1 MSGITSIFGS
11 SGSNKTESP
20 LSTSTSSQSSTEIK
34 RQIQEKIQQEL
45 AIANATELVNKITE
59 NCYTICVPKPG
70 SSLSSTEQTCTKQCM
85 EKYMQAWNTVSRAY
99 ISRIQQ
105 ASAQGL

>member
-1 MSGITSIFGS
+1 MSGLTSIFGS
-11 SGSNKTESP
+11 SGSSKTEP
-20 LSTSTSSQSSTEIK
+20 QSTPISQSSADIK
-34 RQIQEKIQQEL
+34 KQIQTNISQEL

-59 NCYTICVPKPG
+59 NCFEKCIIKPG
-70 SSLSSTEQTCTKQCM
+70 SVLSASEQTCTKQCM

-105 ASAQGL
+105 ASAQGI